1 MTGHWT
7 MCSNCQNVLHSE
19 TWFTGPGH
27 FMLIMTNFYF
37 CLSFLFFVFTPV
49 FSSLF
54 MRVSSDDT
62 GDDDDDTDDEDDVI
76 IFDTGVS
83 LISSSIS
90 SRISSS
96 TTSSTT
102 SCMLSDHLGS
112 ILSLFISLSVFTS
125 LWSTSPATLNP
136 SLSSISPL
144 GPDLLFPG
152 LLLRPY
158 QLK

>member
-1 MTGHWT
+1 MFCILKRDSPAQDTSCWSWLT
-7 MCSNCQNVLHSE
+7 
-19 TWFTGPGH
+19 FT
-27 FMLIMTNFYF
+27 FVSIF
-37 CLSFLFFVFTPV
+37 CFLFSPV

-76 IFDTGVS
+76 IFETGVS

-112 ILSLFISLSVFTS
+112 ILSLFISLRVFTS
-125 LWSTSPATLNP
+125 LWSTLSPATLNP

-152 LLLRPY
+152 LLLRTY
-158 QLK
+158 QLE